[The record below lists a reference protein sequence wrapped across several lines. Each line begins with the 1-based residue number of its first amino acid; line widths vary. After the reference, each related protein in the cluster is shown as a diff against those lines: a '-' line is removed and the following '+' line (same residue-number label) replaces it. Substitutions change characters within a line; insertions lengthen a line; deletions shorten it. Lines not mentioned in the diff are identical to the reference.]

1 MIKKS
6 LKYLIIILLNLLF
19 LTILLLLWTDK
30 FELEFNKLVRP
41 IEFFKLIGISLV
53 GLVFIGV
60 LTIVFRKLN
69 VESLKTRIGIVVVF
83 ILIINSYFYI
93 DYGMRIYSN
102 KITNN
107 EFREGALKKISNV
120 GIELAYGTQAENLTG
135 KEYLEITKIKWFPK
149 LPIKAENISFRYDYD
164 GFLPDYSFSLSYDL
178 TKEMKVDTMN
188 YKDGT
193 FSKSQNFKVIGDR
206 KRVIYYEGQW

>member
-1 MIKKS
+1 M
-6 LKYLIIILLNLLF
+6 
-19 LTILLLLWTDK
+19 LWTDK

-41 IEFFKLIGISLV
+41 IEFLKLIGISLV
-53 GLVFIGV
+53 GLVFVEV

-69 VESLKTRIGIVVVF
+69 IESLKTRIGIVVVF

-102 KITNN
+102 KITNS
-107 EFREGALKKISNV
+107 EFGEGALKKISNV

-149 LPIKAENISFRYDYD
+149 LPIKAKNISFRYDYD

-178 TKEMKVDTMN
+178 PKEMKVDTMN

-206 KRVIYYEGQW
+206 KRVIYHEGQW